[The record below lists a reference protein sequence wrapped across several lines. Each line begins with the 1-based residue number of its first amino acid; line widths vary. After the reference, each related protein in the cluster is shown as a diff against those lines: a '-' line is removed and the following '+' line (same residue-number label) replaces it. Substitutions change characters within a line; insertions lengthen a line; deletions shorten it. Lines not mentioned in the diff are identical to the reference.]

1 MKEKLGRFLQQ
12 EGYFPTTSSL
22 PEFSVYFLPCNE
34 NAEVIVLVDYQK
46 EIYLTKEIYRGIKE
60 NFIHSFKD
68 SGFSNVHI
76 LTIVLCKEPERI
88 DVIFGEDSFTWYLDV
103 DNEELLIPENHV
115 EDFYGLKKKV
125 KEFLAKTDRYEE
137 EINTKNSPEKE
148 KDKNR
153 RLFRQLPFVNVS
165 IVAINIIVF
174 ILCAFTGDL
183 LYNKGAFSIL
193 HIQETKEYYRF
204 LTSVFLHADLDHL
217 LSNMLVLFF
226 LGNGLELKVGHLKY
240 TVLYL
245 ISALGGNLLSAV
257 YESYY
262 GNIFT
267 SVGASGA
274 IFGVIAAVFIL
285 VIVQGGRWEN
295 ITLSRMLLM
304 IAYSLYSGFISEN
317 VNNAGHIGGFVTG
330 LMIMVIYCIVGNL
343 QKKKEVSHE
352 N

>member
-1 MKEKLGRFLQQ
+1 MKDKLGRFLQQ

-22 PEFSVYFLPCNE
+22 PEFLVYFLPCNE

-46 EIYLTKEIYRGIKE
+46 EIYLTKEIYGSIKE
-60 NFIHSFKD
+60 NFIRSFKEN
-68 SGFSNVHI
+68 GFSNVHI
-76 LTIVLCKEPERI
+76 LTMVLCKETERM
-88 DVIFGEDSFTWYLDV
+88 DSVFGGDSFAWYINSDK
-103 DNEELLIPENHV
+103 EELSIPEKHV
-115 EDFYGLKKKV
+115 EDFYGLKKRV
-125 KEFLAKTDRYEE
+125 EEFLGDTNQYKE
-137 EINTKNSPEKE
+137 EIETKHRDIKKRNWK
-148 KDKNR
+148 
-153 RLFRQLPFVNVS
+153 QLPYVNVC
-165 IVAINIIVF
+165 IVVINIIVF
-174 ILCAFTGDL
+174 ILCAFSQEV

-193 HIQETKEYYRF
+193 LIQETKEYYRF
-204 LTSVFLHADLDHL
+204 LTSVFLHADIDHL

-226 LGNGLELKVGHLKY
+226 LGNGLELKVGHWKY
-240 TVLYL
+240 LLLYFV
-245 ISALGGNLLSAV
+245 SALGGNLLSAV

-262 GNIFT
+262 GKLFT

-317 VNNAGHIGGFVTG
+317 VNNAGHIGGFVAG
-330 LMIMVIYCIVGNL
+330 LIVMIIYCIFSSL